1 MTRWRR
7 VSDGSTGLTSG
18 RIDAVTSANRLED
31 LRLEARY
38 QRERLQLY
46 RAKVQSSRPT
56 TLAHLRQRE
65 RECEFAERRLRG
77 AQQELAR

>member
-1 MTRWRR
+1 M
-7 VSDGSTGLTSG
+7 SG

-31 LRLEARY
+31 LQAEARY

-65 RECEFAERRLRG
+65 RECEWAEQRLGR
-77 AQQELAR
+77 AQQKLAR

>member
-1 MTRWRR
+1 
-7 VSDGSTGLTSG
+7 VSAGSTGLTSG
-18 RIDAVTSANRLED
+18 RIDAVTDSDRLEE
-31 LRLEARY
+31 LHAEARY

-46 RAKVQSSRPT
+46 RAKVRASRPT

-65 RECEFAERRLRG
+65 RECEYAEKRLRG

>member
-1 MTRWRR
+1 MT
-7 VSDGSTGLTSG
+7 L
-18 RIDAVTSANRLED
+18 ANSFEELQA
-31 LRLEARY
+31 EARY
-38 QRERLQLY
+38 QGERLQLY

-65 RECEFAERRLRG
+65 RECEYAERRLRR